1 MSEFRFSCKR
11 KKLIRAL
18 VKMGLALK
26 EGRKHTKVE
35 CVHNGKKTT
44 VPRHKE
50 IKKEIVESICNFI
63 LDKDFEKE
71 KLAELLK

>member
-1 MSEFRFSCKR
+1 MSEFRFLCKR

-18 VKMGLALK
+18 EKMGLDIK

-35 CVHNGKKTT
+35 CIYNGKKTT
-44 VPRHKE
+44 VPRHRE
-50 IKKEIVESICNFI
+50 IKKEVVESICNFV

-71 KLAELLK
+71 KDN